1 MYQNLTAIA
10 YAADEIFRLDDEG
23 VYIGISALDRDGAHP
38 KLLDRC
44 YFRQGCSDTR
54 TDQTL
59 VGSLGCWGGNIALR
73 CSLLINDTGT
83 TTCKALRCPQLWDWQ
98 HSTVS
103 NVSLDQRLEI
113 DTRFRASSLTQT
125 RGPTTTTRIFFP
137 SEMLIVNDR
146 LKFYSIEDMA
156 QVPQLLACL
165 MFPVSVKNIICLLPM
180 DMIFHIAYD
189 DRRCKP
195 NVDLTSTTIPCHVP
209 LSSSSFPPGFSSI

>member
-1 MYQNLTAIA
+1 MTQAPRLARPYGGSR
-10 YAADEIFRLDDEG
+10 FR
-23 VYIGISALDRDGAHP
+23 
-38 KLLDRC
+38 
-44 YFRQGCSDTR
+44 T
-54 TDQTL
+54 
-59 VGSLGCWGGNIALR
+59 GN
-73 CSLLINDTGT
+73 T
-83 TTCKALRCPQLWDWQ
+83 T
-98 HSTVS
+98 VF

-113 DTRFRASSLTQT
+113 NTRFRASSFTQT

-209 LSSSSFPPGFSSI
+209 LSSSSFPPGFSSIWRIDSDNTLGHSSFLLHYHPLSLM